1 MCLSDQVETEWPP
14 QRRGGVLRSIWR
26 TKEQLTKEDELD
38 IQIKTTLKELI
49 IYCVFFSALLICEC
63 V

>member
-1 MCLSDQVETEWPP
+1 MSP
-14 QRRGGVLRSIWR
+14 QPRSSGVLRSIWR

-49 IYCVFFSALLICEC
+49 IYCVFFSALLVCEC
-63 V
+63 NRCCIML